1 VDLNKGVGTRSEVKG
16 YLADISNRSVFAI
29 AAIILVVVV
38 VSVAVYYWFFSPV
51 IVEGAVDHKAVTGT
65 KDTTTYSIL
74 LNTDS
79 GILVKDEDY
88 QDWFSEVDRNAFV
101 NSSLEDRMKTE
112 YFEIYYLVSIRVST
126 GDPVNSLEEGET
138 LAYFVSRDDFNRAKI
153 GDGVR
158 FEVERFQTATI
169 KGLTVTG

>member
-1 VDLNKGVGTRSEVKG
+1 MSEESGLKG
-16 YLADISNRSVFAI
+16 YLTYRLDRNLFAV

-65 KDTTTYSIL
+65 KDTTIYSIL

-79 GILVKDEDY
+79 GIVVKDEDFE
-88 QDWFSEVDRNAFV
+88 DWFSEVDENAFV
-101 NSSLEDRMKTE
+101 NSSLEGRMRTE
-112 YFEIYYLVSIRVST
+112 YSEAYYLVSIRVST

-138 LAYFVSRDDFNRAKI
+138 LAYFVSRDDFNRVKI